1 MPIEHALFVVD
12 DKARGLGERITGGV
26 IKVYKQAAVN
36 AFYVQVL
43 RAAAL
48 TRKLIHTARR
58 AFTGKA
64 AHLSVI
70 AELFYQ
76 PVCGALGRRNFAHR
90 REYLVY
96 RELPLGVL
104 LQKRQ
109 KRSLLLCL
117 ITRSHSSSNSRNFL
131 IFVC

>member
-1 MPIEHALFVVD
+1 MPIEHTLFVVD
-12 DKARGLGERITGGV
+12 DKARSLGERITGGV

-48 TRKLIHTARR
+48 TRKLIHAARR

-76 PVCGALGRRNFAHR
+76 PVCGALGRRSFAHR

-104 LQKRQ
+104 IQKRQ
-109 KRSLLLCL
+109 KRSLLPCL
-117 ITRSHSSSNSRNFL
+117 LTRFHSSSNLRNFL